1 LKVLC
6 ERGLKNMDQEK
17 RIKVEAAVDCD
28 LFEALKRDAE
38 ENGVSVEERVLFFLR
53 CGVEH
58 R

>member
-1 LKVLC
+1 
-6 ERGLKNMDQEK
+6 MDQGT

-58 R
+58 Q